1 MAEVSPF
8 AVFLLVLLVGYVA
21 AQLTIRS
28 RPLLGGGAK
37 RYVMTV
43 RHHGVT
49 FTCDT
54 QATSKREAEEK
65 LHHEIRQQILEAG
78 LDPHDG
84 TTDYRLFGEAFG
96 APQPEN
102 VIVFQPGRREQDG

>member
-1 MAEVSPF
+1 MVDMSPF

-21 AQLTIRS
+21 AQLTIRERPWLS
-28 RPLLGGGAK
+28 RGAK

-54 QATSKREAEEK
+54 QATSKREAEER
-65 LHHEIRQQILEAG
+65 LHLEIRQQILEAG

-102 VIVFQPGRREQDG
+102 VIVFQPGRQERDS